1 MQALLIL
8 LLLLP
13 FSLSFLPPSLP
24 PPFSVPSSL
33 RASYS
38 VTLPLPPLGI
48 VFAERSLSNPSSGV
62 AVSALTTGGAG
73 ERCGLI
79 EPGDVLLSTSA
90 VKFRSGSSSY
100 DVVTVDCRSLD
111 FDTIVSAIG
120 SNKEKFRVEGVELEF
135 ERPDER
141 PDEPPAA
148 PPPPIPE
155 EELKMPVSEA
165 AYAALVTS
173 AVLAER
179 ERGLGSPEAKKAWGE
194 VAKAEEENNEA
205 NGVGNG

>member
-1 MQALLIL
+1 M
-8 LLLLP
+8 
-13 FSLSFLPPSLP
+13 
-24 PPFSVPSSL
+24 
-33 RASYS
+33 
-38 VTLPLPPLGI
+38 TLPLPPLGI
-48 VFAERSLSNPSSGV
+48 VFAERSLSTPSSGV

-135 ERPDER
+135 ERPDE
-141 PDEPPAA
+141 PPAT

-194 VAKAEEENNEA
+194 VAKAEEENSEA